1 MVVEKKIE
9 SLVKRGDLPALLA
22 ELDLLRTLDQ
32 DKTEFA
38 HAVAQYNHL
47 EHVIAQLSEFGPGQ
61 RALAMRRGY
70 RYAQMFSLSVCFL
83 TVFYF
88 SMEAIL

>member
-9 SLVKRGDLPALLA
+9 SLVKRGDLSALLA

-32 DKTEFA
+32 DKAEFEQ
-38 HAVAQYNHL
+38 AVAQYNHL
-47 EHVIAQLSEFGPGQ
+47 EHVIAQLSEFGPDSAHW
-61 RALAMRRGY
+61 RCIAAIA
-70 RYAQMFSLSVCFL
+70 AQMFSLSVCFL

>member
-1 MVVEKKIE
+1 
-9 SLVKRGDLPALLA
+9 
-22 ELDLLRTLDQ
+22 
-32 DKTEFA
+32 
-38 HAVAQYNHL
+38 VARYNHL

-61 RALAMRRGY
+61 RALAMQRGY